1 MDAVSLTVKEFR
13 LSSYGVLD
21 RAISVPHPVQLFMG
35 YGGSAMNTYNF
46 DMLGIDL
53 TFFSVIN
60 RHSDIIAY
68 EATLTLEDS
77 TIIKH
82 FPTSRLN
89 EVQNQLDMY
98 YKHLAIESYSGK
110 VPLIL
115 CTSEWLH
122 WGSAFAPRPLF
133 FEITIVYRSVWLSMY
148 YYEPT
153 SLNSLKEMPIRK
165 IGQGL
170 QALPLL
176 IQTAKPRFIILSRQF
191 PLQRNQAEIVTAL
204 TRVLEYLR
212 DLGVEFIA
220 AGVSTRELMWFPDSD
235 PIHLSQT
242 NGDFLQIA
250 EGS

>member
-1 MDAVSLTVKEFR
+1 
-13 LSSYGVLD
+13 
-21 RAISVPHPVQLFMG
+21 
-35 YGGSAMNTYNF
+35 MNTYNF

-53 TFFSVIN
+53 TFSPVTN
-60 RHSDIIAY
+60 RHSDIIAN

-77 TIIKH
+77 TLIKH

-89 EVQNQLDMY
+89 EVQNQLDLY
-98 YKHLAIESYSGK
+98 YKRLAVESYGGEA
-110 VPLIL
+110 PLIL
-115 CTSEWLH
+115 STSEWLH
-122 WGSAFAPRPLF
+122 RGSASAPRPLF

-176 IQTAKPRFIILSRQF
+176 MQTAKPRFIILSRRF
-191 PLQRNQAEIVTAL
+191 PHQQNQAEIVTAL

-212 DLGVEFIA
+212 ELGIEFIA
-220 AGVSTRELMWFPDSD
+220 AGVSTRELTWFPDLGS
-235 PIHLSQT
+235 IHLSQT